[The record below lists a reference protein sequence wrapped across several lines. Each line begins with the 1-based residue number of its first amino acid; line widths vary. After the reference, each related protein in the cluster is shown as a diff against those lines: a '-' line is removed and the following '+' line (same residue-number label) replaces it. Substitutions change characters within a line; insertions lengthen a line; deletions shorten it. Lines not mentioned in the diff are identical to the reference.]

1 MMMGF
6 KTRAELESENHR
18 LRERAARLEAVLR
31 EVADEPEVDGRC
43 DECVTPYGYHETW
56 CFRGKAIAALAP
68 VLAEEGGCSH
78 EHVDYVKPARCRD
91 CDTLLSA
98 PIEEGG

>member
-1 MMMGF
+1 MHYRF
-6 KTRAELESENHR
+6 AAIVDLERERDHWKQRAE
-18 LRERAARLEAVLR
+18 RLEAVLR